1 MTRQTLTAL
10 FAGSIVLAN
19 ILAAKLTWLELPIIG
34 GVAIPA
40 GFVAFGVAYL
50 ASDLLVEFHGREVAA
65 RTVNG
70 TIFLLVVSYA
80 LIYLSVWMPT
90 APFYGG
96 QSEFATTLTSSGSLI
111 AGSIVALAVAQHFDV
126 RLFDRL
132 LKRTDGDHRW
142 LRNCGSTV
150 TSQLVDTVLFIS
162 LAFTVF
168 PALGLGGSVTPLGQ
182 LGSIIVG
189 QYIVK
194 VGVAVLDTPAFY
206 LVTEV
211 VGDD

>member
-1 MTRQTLTAL
+1 MRQTLTAL

-19 ILAAKLTWLELPIIG
+19 ILAAKLTWLTLPFTG
-34 GVAIPA
+34 GVASPA

-50 ASDLLVEFHGREVAA
+50 ASDLLVEFHGRKVAA

-70 TIFLLVVSYA
+70 TIALLIVSYA
-80 LIYLSVWMPT
+80 LIYLSVWMPS

-96 QSEFATTLTSSGSLI
+96 QAAFAGVLTSSGSII
-111 AGSIVALAVAQHFDV
+111 AGSVVALGVAQHFDV

-132 LKRTDGDHRW
+132 AQRTNGRHRW
-142 LRNCGSTV
+142 LRNCGSTM
-150 TSQLVDTVLFIS
+150 TSQFIDTVLFIS
-162 LAFTVF
+162 LAFAVF
-168 PALGLGGSVTPLGQ
+168 PALGLGGSVTPAGQ
-182 LGSIIVG
+182 LVSIIVG

-194 VGVAVLDTPAFY
+194 LGVALLDTPVFY

-211 VGDD
+211 RGDA